1 MQENKVILEAK
12 GLCRFFGGLKAV
24 NNVDVKVEEGMIHG
38 IIGPNGA
45 GKTTFFNVL
54 TGTYPASAGEV
65 LYLGD
70 KITNKAP
77 EHITR
82 LGIARTF
89 QNIKL
94 FKNMTVLENVKIGFH
109 VHTGTGLSDALLRTP
124 RCRKDE
130 KFATEKGLEILKRVG
145 LDAHADDIATSLPY
159 GDQRRLEIARA
170 LATAPKLLLLD
181 EPAAGMNPMETA
193 RLMDFIRQ
201 LKGEGLTIIVIEH
214 DMKLIMNICDRI
226 TVISYGEKIAEGTAS
241 EIQSNPAVIE
251 AYLGKRGNL
260 RARKGA
266 AKDA

>member
-1 MQENKVILEAK
+1 MTDGVLLEAK

-24 NNVDVKVEEGMIHG
+24 NCVDLSVKEGTIHG

-54 TGTYPASAGEV
+54 TGTYPASDGEV
-65 LYLGD
+65 TFMD
-70 KITNKAP
+70 ERITNKAP

-94 FKNMTVLENVKIGFH
+94 FRNMTVLENVKIGFH
-109 VHTGTGLSDALLRTP
+109 IHTKTGLADALLRTP
-124 RCRKDE
+124 RCRRDE
-130 KFATEKGLEILKRVG
+130 KLAKEKGLDILRRVG
-145 LDAHADDIATSLPY
+145 LEAHADELATSLPY

-170 LATAPKLLLLD
+170 LATEPKLLLLD
-181 EPAAGMNPMETA
+181 EPAAGMNPAETA
-193 RLMDFIRQ
+193 RLMEFIRQ
-201 LKGEGLTIIVIEH
+201 LKSEGLTIIVIEH
-214 DMKLIMNICDRI
+214 DMKLIMNICDTI
-226 TVISYGEKIAEGTAS
+226 TVISYGEKIAEGNPA
-241 EIQSNPAVIE
+241 EIQQDKAVIE

-266 AKDA
+266 RADA